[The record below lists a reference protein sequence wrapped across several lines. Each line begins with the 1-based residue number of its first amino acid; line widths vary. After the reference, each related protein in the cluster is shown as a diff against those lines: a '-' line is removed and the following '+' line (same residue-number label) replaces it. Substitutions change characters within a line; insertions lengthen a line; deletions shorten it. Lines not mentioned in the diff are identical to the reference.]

1 MAPIKIKS
9 FIIPK
14 IFTLIFCVGLLA
26 VAIWYLSFQAR
37 FLISGPQLQLVE
49 EPSVTQSGRSVTLKG
64 AAANITELYLNG
76 RPIVTNEAGQF
87 EETVVLENGYSV
99 FRIDA
104 KDRYGRTTYLE
115 RPFVYQAEN
124 LADQT

>member
-1 MAPIKIKS
+1 MAPIKIKT

-14 IFTLIFCVGLLA
+14 ILTLIFCAGLAAL
-26 VAIWYLSFQAR
+26 AIWYLSYQAR
-37 FLISGPQLQLVE
+37 FLISGPELQLIE
-49 EPSVTQSGRSVTLKG
+49 EPSVTQTARTVTLKG

-76 RPIVTNEAGQF
+76 RPIVTNESGQF
-87 EETVVLENGYSV
+87 EETVVLEDGYSV

-104 KDRYGRTTYLE
+104 VDRYGRTTYLE
-115 RPFVYQAEN
+115 RPFVYQEEN